1 MFTDGVEILVDLQT
15 GAISMVIPGAENGEP
30 IELEMVTQDEE
41 FAPRE

>member
-15 GAISMVIPGAENGEP
+15 GTISMVIPGVEDGEP
-30 IELEMVTQDEE
+30 IELEVVAQDEE